1 MAAEDRIDGYASA
14 ILEFATAE
22 DQLERVGD
30 EPFRIA
36 RLPNPPR
43 RSVRRSPIL
52 GSPPSGRRVW
62 SATSSAT
69 RRRRSR

>member
-30 EPFRIA
+30 ELFPD
-36 RLPNPPR
+36 
-43 RSVRRSPIL
+43 
-52 GSPPSGRRVW
+52 
-62 SATSSAT
+62 
-69 RRRRSR
+69 RSRLRILHAAP